1 MATSIAIFL
10 FGRYLGQK
18 GSVLISITSI
28 GLAMVGGI
36 RLLYR
41 YLKNNE
47 EVTINIYNWINT
59 GMLNISLNLY
69 FDKYSIFMV
78 FLITTITF
86 VVITYSTWYMYEDAH
101 KNRFLSILLMFAVTM
116 LILVSSS
123 NFFLMF
129 VGWEGVGIMSYLLI
143 NFWYFS
149 INSNKSAIKAILY
162 NKIGDIGFLIA
173 ISLIALLFSNTTIKT
188 VGLGGLL
195 HIQLDKPTP
204 QRGVG
209 WLVGGGFDEIGSYL
223 ITLLLLVFIIAS
235 IAKSAQIFLHPWL
248 GDAMA
253 GPTPVSALLHAATMV
268 TAGVFLLFRLDSL
281 ITQDATEKGGV
292 VSTIIILVGL
302 FTIIFGGLSSLN
314 QNDIKKII
322 AYSTCS
328 QLGYMFL
335 TNGLLIPNVGLFHLL
350 THGFFKAMLFLTAG
364 IIIHNFKNE
373 QDIRKFGSFIF
384 SYPMSFFLFL
394 LGSLSILSFPF
405 LSGFYSKEAIIE
417 SSLSPQFPIYIYILM
432 ILGAVFTSIYSFK
445 LVYYTFL
452 CKPNFS
458 PHNIHPLGGPW
469 VLWELPLSPAK
480 GGLPLAFGI
489 TILVL
494 GSIFFGYLTKEIVA
508 PFLGG
513 DNEFF
518 PFYMKLIPLLFSL
531 SGIFLAFVIINPW
544 KYRVILT
551 IFNKRFF
558 FDSLVNYLFAFKI
571 LNLGYLYTYKLIDRG
586 LLESIGIGLMRI
598 LFSIPLYYNSPP
610 SPKVMADTVF
620 KYEYDALFLY
630 LFFTFLILVL
640 FFIW

>member
-1 MATSIAIFL
+1 MILSIITIPMATSIAIFL

-18 GSVLISITSI
+18 GSVLLSIISIVIS
-28 GLAMVGGI
+28 MVGGI

-47 EVTINIYNWINT
+47 EITINIYNWINT
-59 GMLNISLNLY
+59 GMLNIPINLY
-69 FDKYSIFMV
+69 YDKYSILMV

-86 VVITYSTWYMYEDAH
+86 VVITYSTWYMYEDPH

-162 NKIGDIGFLIA
+162 NKIGDIGFLIT
-173 ISLIALLFSNTTIKT
+173 ISLITLLFSNATLKIA
-188 VGLGGLL
+188 GLGELS
-195 HIQLDKPTP
+195 QDTC
-204 QRGVG
+204 V
-209 WLVGGGFDEIGSYL
+209 
-223 ITLLLLVFIIAS
+223 TLLLLGACAAS

-268 TAGVFLLFRLDSL
+268 TAGVYLLFRLDSL
-281 ITQDATEKGGV
+281 IMEDATEKGGM
-292 VSTIIILVGL
+292 VSTIIIIVGL
-302 FTIIFGGLSSLN
+302 LTIIFGGLSSIN

-364 IIIHNFKNE
+364 IIIHNCANHE

-384 SYPMSFFLFL
+384 YYPMSFFLFS

-445 LVYYTFL
+445 LIYYTFL
-452 CKPNFS
+452 CKPNFTL
-458 PHNIHPLGGPW
+458 HPPNLQSSAIGRG
-469 VLWELPLSPAK
+469 EFPLSLAQ
-480 GGLPLAFGI
+480 LPLAFGMI
-489 TILVL
+489 ILVL
-494 GSIFFGYLTKEIVA
+494 GSIFFGYFTKEIVA
-508 PFLGG
+508 PFMGG

-518 PFYMKLIPLLFSL
+518 PFYIKLIPLFFSL

-544 KYRVILT
+544 KYRAILT
-551 IFNKRFF
+551 VFNKRFF
-558 FDSLVNYLFAFKI
+558 FDSLVNYFFAFKI
-571 LNLGYLYTYKLIDRG
+571 LTLGYLYTFKLIDRG
-586 LLESIGIGLMRI
+586 LLESTPLGGIGLMRI
-598 LFSIPLYYNSPP
+598 LFSIPFYYNRPP
-610 SPKVMADTVF
+610 TAQYDTLFV
-620 KYEYDALFLY
+620 YLFL
-630 LFFTFLILVL
+630 TFLLLVL